1 MFGFLRNK
9 ERSTKELSESE
20 LIEAC
25 KNGSSKAQK
34 QLYEQHSGKMFNVAL
49 RYVGNHHEAED
60 VLVSAFMKVFEHL
73 HTFKGEG
80 SFEGW
85 IRRIVSNEALGL
97 IRKRKK
103 VFMEEIEN
111 ADYKGK
117 NNPAS
122 TALETN
128 DLLALVKQLPDGYRT
143 VFNMYAI
150 EGFSHKEIAQK
161 LDISENTSKSQ
172 LSRARALLKKWLEQ
186 IDNNLDDRFTNPTDN
201 NKPTHSFVL

>member
-9 ERSTKELSESE
+9 ERSTQELSESE

-25 KNGSSKAQK
+25 KKGSSKAQK
-34 QLYEQHSGKMFNVAL
+34 QLYEQHSSKMFGVAL

-60 VLVSAFMKVFEHL
+60 VLVTAFMKVFEHL
-73 HTFKGEG
+73 DSFKSEG

-122 TALETN
+122 TTLETN

-150 EGFSHKEIAQK
+150 EGFSHKEIAEK
-161 LDISENTSKSQ
+161 MGISENTSKSQ
-172 LSRARALLKKWLEQ
+172 LSRARALLKKWLTQ
-186 IDNNLDDRFTNPTDN
+186 IDDNANNTTQN
-201 NKPTHSFVL
+201 NQSMQSFVL

>member
-9 ERSTKELSESE
+9 ERSTQNLSESE

-34 QLYEQHSGKMFNVAL
+34 LLYEQHSGKMFGVAL

-60 VLVSAFMKVFEHL
+60 VLVTAFMKVFEHL
-73 HTFKGEG
+73 DSFKSEG

-111 ADYKGK
+111 VDYKGK

-150 EGFSHKEIAQK
+150 EGFSHKEIGQQ
-161 LDISENTSKSQ
+161 LGISENTSKSQ
-172 LSRARALLKKWLEQ
+172 LSRARALPKKWLEK
-186 IDNNLDDRFTNPTDN
+186 IDTNTDDTLNSQSVN
-201 NKPTHSFVL
+201 SFVL

>member
-9 ERSTKELSESE
+9 ERSTQNLSESE

-34 QLYEQHSGKMFNVAL
+34 QLYEQHSGKMFGVAL

-60 VLVSAFMKVFEHL
+60 VLVTAFMKVFEHL
-73 HTFKGEG
+73 DSFKGEG

-122 TALETN
+122 TALETD

-150 EGFSHKEIAQK
+150 EGFSHKEIGEELGIA
-161 LDISENTSKSQ
+161 ENTSKSQ

-186 IDNNLDDRFTNPTDN
+186 IDDNTDN
-201 NKPTHSFVL
+201 TNQNNQSINSFVL